1 MRRIRR
7 IVDIKLADIGSPQ
20 ISSGSGWPTPAVRA
34 VMNGSAQRLPS
45 LARLDA
51 RIRHETT

>member
-1 MRRIRR
+1 M
-7 IVDIKLADIGSPQ
+7 
-20 ISSGSGWPTPAVRA
+20 AVRA

-51 RIRHETT
+51 RIRHETI